1 MARSSSRARRGGAVL
16 GFFRG
21 FFLAAL
27 ALVSPALIFVG
38 LTMFTVGVGLWPIGL
53 SLAGALGLGVFMP
66 AMASMREESRWSRMN
81 ATPSQRC
88 AHCKEAIGPT
98 AFIRAPAPLKGVIHA
113 RCYSKAFVRQQP
125 A

>member
-1 MARSSSRARRGGAVL
+1 VA

-21 FFLAAL
+21 FFLAII

-38 LTMFTVGVGLWPIGL
+38 LTLFTVGVGLWPIAL
-53 SLAGALGLGVFMP
+53 SLTGALGLGVFMP

-88 AHCKEAIGPT
+88 AHCKQPIGPT
-98 AFIRAPAPLKGVIHA
+98 AFIRAPSPLKGVIHA
-113 RCYSKAFVRQQP
+113 GCYSKAFVRQQT